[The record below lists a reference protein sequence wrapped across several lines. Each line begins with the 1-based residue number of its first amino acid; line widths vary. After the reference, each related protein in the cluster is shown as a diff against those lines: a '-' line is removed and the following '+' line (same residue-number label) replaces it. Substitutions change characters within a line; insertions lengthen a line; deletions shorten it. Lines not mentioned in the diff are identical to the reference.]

1 MPDWVRRFRQS
12 PQAVIGTA
20 ILTFIVVLMI
30 VGPSL
35 APFSP
40 EEFHYTARLLGPGR
54 EFLLGTDQ
62 FGRDILSRILFG
74 ARSTVILAVLATALG
89 TVLGVVIGVL
99 SGYLGGVADDVIMRL
114 VDAMMAIP
122 SLLLA
127 LLIVTVLGASGVNA
141 LIAIGIAFAPGMA
154 RVTRGVTLSVRA
166 RDYVSAAIARG
177 ERAPY
182 IMFREI
188 LPNVIG
194 PVVVEATIRVAFA
207 IMLLATMSFLGIGAQ
222 PPSSEWGLMIS
233 DARDFMFRNPW
244 LPIWPGIGL
253 GLVAMGFNLF
263 GDGLRDV
270 LNPKAGQ

>member
-12 PQAVIGTA
+12 PQAVIGTS
-20 ILTFIVVLMI
+20 ILGFIVVLMI
-30 VGPSL
+30 VGPVL

-40 EEFHYTARLLGPGR
+40 EEFHFGARLKGPGR

-74 ARSTVILAVLATALG
+74 ARSTVILAFLATVLG
-89 TVLGVVIGVL
+89 TVIGVAIGL
-99 SGYLGGVADDVIMRL
+99 TSGYLGGRADDLIMRL

-122 SLLLA
+122 SLLFA
-127 LLIVTVLGASGVNA
+127 LLIVAALGASGVNA

-166 RDYVSAAIARG
+166 RDYVSAATARG
-177 ERAPY
+177 ERPLY

-194 PVVVEATIRVAFA
+194 PVIVESTIRVAFA
-207 IMLLATMSFLGIGAQ
+207 IMLLATMSFLGVGAQ
-222 PPSSEWGLMIS
+222 PPASEWGLMIS
-233 DARDFMFRNPW
+233 EAREFMFRNPW
-244 LPIWPGIGL
+244 LAIWPGLGL
-253 GLVAMGFNLF
+253 ALVAMGFNLF